1 MKLLKRIMRNVMNS
15 IKDFF
20 IVLIVSFLS
29 LEGLSFG
36 ASKLNLFLINDT
48 PSLYASS
55 VTTEYQDIA
64 YGRTEREKWGAWHAS
79 NGVFRHRKS
88 CFDVTMSFNE
98 IGARDE
104 TFSDISPSSL
114 ILLGDSFAEGFGVS
128 RNDMSEFLIQENL
141 DVSVL
146 NFGAAGSFGPLQQLL
161 IYNEYDDLPH
171 QGVIIYLLPSNDFT
185 DNDIEVWQ
193 AIDQTR
199 YRPYF
204 SPEGDPLIP
213 FYFPNAIPRDNFAS
227 GVSGSLKQF
236 IKNFWLSNALRSA
249 LILMRGETQVMTDNT
264 DVTPSFYYDATELQQ
279 TNLTLAYEA
288 ILDLAS
294 DKNVLF
300 VIIPSGNDI
309 IRYNKDPLPDS
320 YKNGS
325 WYQTLFSFKDRESQR
340 VEILDL
346 MDYLPSQPQNLFFEC
361 DGHWSPNGNLW
372 AANII
377 SRFVRDENLFMIR
390 E

>member
-1 MKLLKRIMRNVMNS
+1 MS
-15 IKDFF
+15 WIKDFF

-36 ASKLNLFLINDT
+36 ATKLNLFLVNDT
-48 PSLYASS
+48 PSLYVNS
-55 VTTEYQDIA
+55 VSIEYQDIA

-79 NGVFRHRKS
+79 NGVFRHSKS
-88 CFDVTMSFNE
+88 CFDITMSFNE

-104 TFSDISPSSL
+104 SFSDVSPSSL
-114 ILLGDSFAEGFGVS
+114 FLLGDSFAEGFGVS
-128 RNDMSEFLIQENL
+128 RKDMSEFLIQENL
-141 DVSVL
+141 DLSVL
-146 NFGAAGSFGPLQQLL
+146 NFGAAGDVGPLQQLL
-161 IYNEYDDLPH
+161 IYDEHDDLPH
-171 QGVIIYLLPSNDFT
+171 QGVIIYLLPANDFT
-185 DNDIEVWQ
+185 DNDLEVWQ

-204 SPEGDPLIP
+204 NREGNPLIP

-227 GVSGSLKQF
+227 DVSGGLKQF
-236 IKNFWLSNALRSA
+236 IKDNFWVSNALRST
-249 LILMRGETQVMTDNT
+249 LMLMRGETQIITDNT
-264 DVTPSFYYDATELQQ
+264 YVTPSFYYDATELQQ

-288 ILDLAS
+288 VLDLAS

-300 VIIPSGNDI
+300 VIIPGGNDI
-309 IRYNKDPLPDS
+309 KRYFEDPLPDS
-320 YKNGS
+320 YKDS
-325 WYQTLFSFKDRESQR
+325 YWYQTLFSFMDRESQR

-361 DGHWSPNGNLW
+361 DGHWSPNGNRW

-377 SRFVRDENLFMIR
+377 SRFVRDENLFMIS